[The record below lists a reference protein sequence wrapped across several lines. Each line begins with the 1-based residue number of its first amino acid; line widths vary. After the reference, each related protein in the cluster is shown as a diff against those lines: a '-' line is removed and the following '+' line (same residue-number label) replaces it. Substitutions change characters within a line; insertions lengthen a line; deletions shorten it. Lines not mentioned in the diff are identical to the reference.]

1 MRIIKQGAEAILY
14 KNNNELIKERIK
26 KDYRLRQID
35 EKLRRTRT
43 RSEAKLLEKARVIN
57 VPRIIKVDEKNNK
70 IIMEFINGELLKDI
84 LDKLNK
90 KILIKIC
97 REIGRNIALLHDND
111 IVHGDLT
118 TSNMILRDEKVYF
131 IDFGLGFISRKVED
145 KAVDLHLMKQA
156 LESKHYKIFYVAYK
170 SVIDGYKKSKDF
182 KEVIKR
188 LENVE
193 SRGRYKREIRKN
205 L

>member
-14 KNNNELIKERIK
+14 KYNNELIKDRIK

-35 EKLRRTRT
+35 EKLRITRT
-43 RSEAKLLEKARVIN
+43 RSEAKLLEKARIIDVPKVI
-57 VPRIIKVDEKNNK
+57 RVDEKNNK

-84 LDKLNK
+84 LDNLDKKKL
-90 KILIKIC
+90 IRIC
-97 REIGRNIALLHDND
+97 REVGKNIAVLHDND

-118 TSNMILRDEKVYF
+118 TSNMILKSNKIYF

-156 LESKHYKIFYVAYK
+156 LESKHYKIFDVAYE

-193 SRGRYKREIRKN
+193 SRGRYKRKTRKN